1 MDYQHHNHGGAMYY
15 TACTSTAANPSCS
28 SSDSFPSDWTGGD
41 MYYTGFSGAAE
52 PFCSSSDSFP
62 SDLSSGEMLY
72 TGYMGAGNNPSC
84 STSSSSDSFPSDMS
98 SGEMVYAGAGREP
111 RRKPAAAS
119 FIGVRARPWGRFAAE
134 IRDSTRGGA
143 RVWLGTFGTAEAAA
157 MAYDQAALS
166 SRGAATALNFPVERV
181 QESLR
186 ALALGAVATTP
197 TGTGGSPVLALKRR
211 HCKRKR
217 RSKAEMMT
225 AAATGGGRRKNKIYS
240 NNTTEQKRFIV
251 ELEDLGAG
259 YLEELLRITD
269 DPDDLLFPSPAL
281 TRLQITDD
289 PLQLQVPAADF
300 VQYGGLQYGELYM

>member
-1 MDYQHHNHGGAMYY
+1 MCTYY
-15 TACTSTAANPSCS
+15 TACTSTAADPYCS
-28 SSDSFPSDWTGGD
+28 SSDSFPPDLTGGD
-41 MYYTGFSGAAE
+41 MYYTGFNAAAD

-72 TGYMGAGNNPSC
+72 PDYPGCMGAGNNPSC
-84 STSSSSDSFPSDMS
+84 STSSSSDSFPSNTS
-98 SGEMVYAGAGREP
+98 SCSGEMVYAGAGREP

-186 ALALGAVATTP
+186 ALALGGVASSTP

-225 AAATGGGRRKNKIYS
+225 AAAIGGAGRRKNKVYS
-240 NNTTEQKRFIV
+240 NGTTEQTRFIV
-251 ELEDLGAG
+251 ELEDLGVD

-269 DPDDLLFPSPAL
+269 DP
-281 TRLQITDD
+281 
-289 PLQLQVPAADF
+289 LQLEAPAADF
-300 VQYGGLQYGELYM
+300 VQYGELYM